1 MIVRCNPVLTSVKHQ
16 STVREVPAHYPA
28 WKRRRAPASMLAEHG
43 VRRSRLEIPWGGLS
57 VDEKSQD
64 LTEFDATLLAVRTA
78 GTRPAV
84 AIVPHLKKSLNLPLK
99 AFQ

>member
-1 MIVRCNPVLTSVKHQ
+1 MLISVKHQ

-28 WKRRRAPASMLAEHG
+28 WKRRWEPASMLAEHG
-43 VRRSRLEIPWGGLS
+43 VKRSPLEIPWGELS
-57 VDEKSQD
+57 VDERSRD

-78 GTRPAV
+78 EPRPAV
-84 AIVPHLKKSLNLPLK
+84 AIVPHFKNSLNLPFK